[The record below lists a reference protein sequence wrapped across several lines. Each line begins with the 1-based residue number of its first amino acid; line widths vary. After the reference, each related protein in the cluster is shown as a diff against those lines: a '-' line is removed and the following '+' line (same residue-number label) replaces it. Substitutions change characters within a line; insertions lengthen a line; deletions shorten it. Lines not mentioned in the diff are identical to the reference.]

1 MMATLTMSGI
11 RASGMNQAAGRY
23 SYQCSIIVLRIV
35 VTQKAAQRRW
45 CLYAVQFSKRRGE
58 PKMMDGWC

>member
-23 SYQCSIIVLRIV
+23 SYQCSIIALGVLYLTTNFFPPLMYIPLTGSLIRCPL
-35 VTQKAAQRRW
+35 R
-45 CLYAVQFSKRRGE
+45 L
-58 PKMMDGWC
+58 